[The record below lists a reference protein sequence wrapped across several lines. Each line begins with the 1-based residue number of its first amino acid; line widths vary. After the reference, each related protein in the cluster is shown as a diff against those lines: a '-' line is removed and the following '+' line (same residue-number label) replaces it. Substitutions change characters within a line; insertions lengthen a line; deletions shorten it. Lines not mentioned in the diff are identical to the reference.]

1 MIRIAFIDKQRSWTG
16 QTKRTLLIASHLDRR
31 QFEPLAICQPG
42 SILAKKLR
50 ELEMPVFEVPMN
62 GRHQF
67 RAVFKFKRIFQQH
80 RVDLVDT
87 HGYRDHIIS
96 VAAVRLA
103 GSRVLLRTKHNS
115 SPLKSGVFSRLVYN
129 HLTDRVI
136 AISEYIRQVLI
147 ESGMHPQNVVTIH
160 SAVDV
165 DRFCPRKKSPAILR
179 EFGLNAQTPVVG
191 TVARIHRSKGFEHLL
206 QAIAAVIKS
215 GVNCKFII
223 VGKGR
228 EKLSEQLKTLD
239 IEKYVITAGYREDVP
254 ELLSIVDLFVLPSLR
269 EGLGTAILEAMAMG
283 KPIVATRVGG
293 IPEAVK
299 HGVNGRLVPPADA
312 SALAAAIKQMLT
324 APDRLPAMGR
334 QSRMLAERHFN
345 QTAMIAKIQSFFRRV
360 LDEKG

>member
-1 MIRIAFIDKQRSWTG
+1 MEGRI
-16 QTKRTLLIASHLDRR
+16 
-31 QFEPLAICQPG
+31 
-42 SILAKKLR
+42 
-50 ELEMPVFEVPMN
+50 
-62 GRHQF
+62 
-67 RAVFKFKRIFQQH
+67 
-80 RVDLVDT
+80 VDLRSDT
-87 HGYRDHIIS
+87 VTRPSDGMRRAMASAEVGDDVLGDDPTVNLGTTATLTNHS
-96 VAAVRLA
+96 VYADI
-103 GSRVLLRTKHNS
+103 
-115 SPLKSGVFSRLVYN
+115 PL
-129 HLTDRVI
+129 
-136 AISEYIRQVLI
+136 
-147 ESGMHPQNVVTIH
+147 NVVDI
-160 SAVDV
+160 
-165 DRFCPRKKSPAILR
+165 PSPA
-179 EFGLNAQTPVVG
+179 VG

-206 QAIAAVIKS
+206 QAIAAVIKN

-312 SALAAAIKQMLT
+312 SALAAAIKQLLA

-345 QTAMIAKIQSFFRRV
+345 QTAMIAKIQSFFCRM